1 LNPQAFLGRV
11 RRNATPHT
19 ILSVVIIAFL
29 LYVVVVPLAVMI
41 KETFIVHPMERF
53 QIPGTLPGDATL
65 SHWKKTFTGSSAGA
79 FFFKPLM
86 NTLIM
91 SISMSNTCHADRGNS
106 GVARC
111 QN

>member
-1 LNPQAFLGRV
+1 MNPAAFLGRV

-53 QIPGTLPGDATL
+53 QIPGAMPGDATL
-65 SHWKKTFTGSSAGA
+65 HHWKKTFTGSSAGGHFLQA
-79 FFFKPLM
+79 VHEYVD
-86 NTLIM
+86 NVDQHVD
-91 SISMSNTCHADRGNS
+91 TCHADRGES
-106 GVARC
+106 WRGSL
-111 QN
+111 